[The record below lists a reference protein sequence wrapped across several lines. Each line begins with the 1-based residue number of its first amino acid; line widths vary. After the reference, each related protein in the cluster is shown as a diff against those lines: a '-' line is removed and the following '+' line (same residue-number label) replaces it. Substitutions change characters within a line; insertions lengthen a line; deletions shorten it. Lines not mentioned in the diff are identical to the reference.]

1 MVLKKKNSLP
11 CLAPCFEGVW
21 GSPQLNQVWFTI
33 MLIGIYLE
41 ILLHCNFYTK
51 LCLSVSH
58 SDTWH
63 THTHCWSPMLESN
76 AVESFYEK

>member
-11 CLAPCFEGVW
+11 CLDPHFEGVW
-21 GSPQLNQVWFTI
+21 GSLQLNQVWFTI

-58 SDTWH
+58 SDYMAH
-63 THTHCWSPMLESN
+63 THIAGVLPNWYQEQLN
-76 AVESFYEK
+76 LYEK